1 MAKVQLDIAHDIQLG
16 EFLDMC
22 EEYDLKFKVIE
33 VRGPGDG
40 NPLIEFTGDD
50 EDIRRFMA
58 DEDYDDE
65 DYY

>member
-1 MAKVQLDIAHDIQLG
+1 MAKVQLDIAHDIELG

-22 EEYDLKFKVIE
+22 EEHNLEFKVIE
-33 VRGPGDG
+33 VRGPGGG

-58 DEDYDDE
+58 EGDYYDE